1 MDFLLNHL
9 GRVLLVLTTA
19 FIMWFKW
26 WTKDNHALTS
36 KYL

>member
-1 MDFLLNHL
+1 MDFMLNHL
-9 GRVLLVLTTA
+9 GWVLLFLTTA